1 MMAPIQTRTPTR
13 YILETLIPLFM
24 FAVSSTMT
32 PGPNNVMLLA
42 SGANFG
48 IRATL
53 PHMLGISVGFP
64 FMVFAVGLGLGAVF
78 DQLPI
83 LHEIL
88 RWAGGAYLLWLAWKI
103 AGAAGMGE
111 AEKRGRPFTFLQA
124 AGFQWVNPKAWIMA
138 ISAFSVYST
147 PDAAPLPQALLFG
160 GIFCAISF
168 PSCGMWTGLGS
179 VIGRVLKSARALRM
193 FNVFMAALLAASVLL
208 LFV

>member
-1 MMAPIQTRTPTR
+1 
-13 YILETLIPLFM
+13 LETLIPLFM
-24 FAVSSTMT
+24 FAVSATMT

-48 IRATL
+48 MRATV
-53 PHMLGISVGFP
+53 PHMLGISFGFP

-78 DQLPI
+78 EQLPV

-88 RWAGGAYLLWLAWKI
+88 RWAGAAYLLWLAWRI

-111 AEKRGRPFTFLQA
+111 TEKRGRPFTFLQA
-124 AGFQWVNPKAWIMA
+124 AAFQWVNPKAWIMV

-147 PDAAPLPQALLFG
+147 PDAEPLPQAFLFG
-160 GIFCAISF
+160 AIFCAISF
-168 PSCGMWTGLGS
+168 PSCGLWTGLGS
-179 VIGRVLKSARALRM
+179 VIGRVLKSATALRL
-193 FNVFMAALLAASVLL
+193 FNGAMAALLAASILL